1 MNCRSNLALDAD
13 RAAPVGP
20 TRFFLRRLCLLLVWP
35 VLLLAGTE
43 PPVTPA
49 AALPETP
56 GAEIAPGES
65 EAAWRPLFVALAAR
79 GSIWGDFT
87 ENRWFPFR
95 KKPVVLKGEMRLSP
109 ARGLSLN
116 YREPEVRT
124 VIADA
129 KGLAMRDAQ
138 GRTREVPPDPRA
150 TGPVT
155 ALLPIMRFDLAGLER
170 AFTVKG
176 ARDGG
181 AWRLEFVPRDPVL
194 ARALGTILVW
204 GEAATVKRME
214 FRRSPKQR
222 VEIVVEGARYGVS
235 FTPEEERRY
244 FR

>member
-1 MNCRSNLALDAD
+1 MM
-13 RAAPVGP
+13 
-20 TRFFLRRLCLLLVWP
+20 RRLSLILVWP
-35 VLLLAGTE
+35 VLLLAGAE
-43 PPVTPA
+43 PPATPVA
-49 AALPETP
+49 EPPEMP
-56 GAEIAPGES
+56 GTEIKPGES
-65 EAAWRPLFVALAAR
+65 DAAWRPLFVALAAQ

-87 ENRWFPFR
+87 ENRWFLFR

-109 ARGLSLN
+109 TRGLSLC

-129 KGLAMRDAQ
+129 KGLAVRDAQ
-138 GRTREVPPDPRA
+138 GRTREIPPDPRA

-155 ALLPIMRFDLAGLER
+155 ALLPIMRFDLDGLER
-170 AFTVKG
+170 AFTLKG

-204 GEAATVKRME
+204 GEAARVQRME
-214 FRRSPKQR
+214 FRHSPKQR
-222 VEIVVEGARYGVS
+222 VEILVERARYGAS
-235 FTPEEERRY
+235 FTPEEEQRY